1 MTFIDPNLA
10 LQATLPVDVPTLA
23 DAIER
28 IVNNTGLERTRRRD
42 MASALRSIAKALGR
56 PPEILPASA
65 HWLQRR
71 LERVHHEQ
79 LGVTA
84 KTWRNITSN
93 AISAL
98 RHLGFA
104 QQVARGGNEP
114 LSPAWTVLADAIK
127 DDMALHRGLSRFIYP
142 VDSATP

>member
-1 MTFIDPNLA
+1 MSKIDPNLA
-10 LQATLPVDVPTLA
+10 LQATLPVGGPTLA

-28 IVNNTGLERTRRRD
+28 IVNDTGLERTRRRD

-71 LERVHHEQ
+71 LEGVHHEQ

-98 RHLGFA
+98 RHSCG
-104 QQVARGGNEP
+104 
-114 LSPAWTVLADAIK
+114 
-127 DDMALHRGLSRFIYP
+127 AL
-142 VDSATP
+142 SATPRSRPWSCWPSHWPARHLLAPRA